1 MNGLLVL
8 ALLFAVF
15 WFMLIRPQ
23 RARAREQQE
32 LIASL
37 EPGDEI
43 VTAGG
48 MYGVISAVEG
58 DILHLEIAEGLVV
71 RTARNSVAGIVEE
84 VEADA
89 DEQVIDA
96 EEGEEGGEGAEE
108 SAEAT
113 EEADL
118 PDAERRH

>member
-1 MNGLLVL
+1 MNGLLVI
-8 ALLFAVF
+8 ALLFVVF

-48 MYGVISAVEG
+48 LYGVITEVDREV
-58 DILHLEIAEGLVV
+58 LKVEIADGLVV
-71 RTARNSVAGIVEE
+71 RTARNAVAGIVEE
-84 VEADA
+84 EDVGDEAGA
-89 DEQVIDA
+89 TAEPEPIDA
-96 EEGEEGGEGAEE
+96 PERASPEPPRAAE
-108 SAEAT
+108 
-113 EEADL
+113 
-118 PDAERRH
+118 